1 VDAIVAE
8 DLRKRY
14 KQVQALD
21 GLSFAVREGEVFGL
35 LGPNGAGKSTTVRV
49 LTTLTQPD
57 SGRAAVAGEDVVR
70 HPNRVRRA
78 IGYVAQDSGVDPEA
92 TGRENLMLQGRIHGM
107 SGPSLRSRVDE
118 VLELVGLTDAAERL
132 TRGYSGGMKRRL
144 DIANGLVHR
153 PRILFL
159 DEPTTGLDPEARAGM
174 WVEVER
180 LAQQESLTIVL
191 TTHYL
196 EEADRLAQ
204 RVAIVSRGRIVVE
217 GEPDELKR
225 GLQGESV
232 SVELQNV
239 DGRLADAE
247 RVVAQISGDVH
258 VEGNVVRAR
267 VPNGAQAIPVLLGA
281 LDDAGIEVAA
291 VTTARPSLDDV
302 YLHYTGRDFAREDA
316 AGSVAGKAGDARP
329 EDGAPERAPGEG
341 R

>member
-1 VDAIVAE
+1 VGGVDAIVAE

-21 GLSFAVREGEVFGL
+21 GLSFVVPEGEVFGL

-57 SGRAAVAGEDVVR
+57 SGRAVVAGEDVVR
-70 HPNRVRRA
+70 HPDRVRRA

-107 SGPSLRSRVDE
+107 SGAPLRARVDE
-118 VLELVGLTDAAERL
+118 LLGLVGLADAADRVS
-132 TRGYSGGMKRRL
+132 RGYSGGMKRRL
-144 DIANGLVHR
+144 DIAIGLVHR
-153 PRILFL
+153 PRVLFL

-180 LAQQESLTIVL
+180 LAEQESLTIVL

-217 GEPDELKR
+217 GAPDELKR
-225 GLQGESV
+225 ELQGESV

-267 VPNGAQAIPVLLGA
+267 VPNGAHAIPVILGA
-281 LDDAGIEVAA
+281 LDDAGIDVAA
-291 VTTARPSLDDV
+291 VTTSRPSLDDV
-302 YLHYTGRDFAREDA
+302 YLHYTGRDFARED
-316 AGSVAGKAGDARP
+316 
-329 EDGAPERAPGEG
+329 EEG